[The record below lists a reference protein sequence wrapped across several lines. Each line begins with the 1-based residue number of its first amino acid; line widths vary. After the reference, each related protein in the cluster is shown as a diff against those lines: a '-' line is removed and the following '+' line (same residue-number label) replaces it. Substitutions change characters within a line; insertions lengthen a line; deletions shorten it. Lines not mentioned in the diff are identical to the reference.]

1 MCCSR
6 TKKWIIGMLLLAAV
20 AAVAAGCL
28 MNKRDTL
35 QESRGTL
42 VKAVKDGGEMVC
54 DRLKDGGEMV
64 REGLEDGREFLCG
77 KLKQSA
83 EHL

>member
-1 MCCSR
+1 
-6 TKKWIIGMLLLAAV
+6 
-20 AAVAAGCL
+20 
-28 MNKRDTL
+28 
-35 QESRGTL
+35 
-42 VKAVKDGGEMVC
+42 MVC

-77 KLKQSA
+77 KLKQAA